1 MTRTFTYPKGVIS
14 FTRLISIPGLVVS
27 VSAPVLDGPNF
38 MSLTVCLLML
48 GLITVVNLYLTR
60 TRVILDDDGIIY
72 QGLTGSVKLKWSEV
86 DDFYSSPRSITV
98 TSIRQRKRIYIFSGQ
113 LGFSFEP
120 FEILQEEVAK
130 HAGRRLAQMWAQLE
144 LPINVN
150 YPGLRLGTVIAYLLT
165 ACFTLYVFILFL
177 TKLEGLLFE
186 KVLFLFFGL
195 LILVPFFVRDYRR
208 NRKQLII
215 EREGLRQR
223 NGEEVF
229 IPWQAIVDIDV
240 RELTAG
246 YSPSIVIESREG
258 KALKIP
264 RSLMNCGQ
272 VLYLIRRNTG
282 LLET

>member
-1 MTRTFTYPKGVIS
+1 M
-14 FTRLISIPGLVVS
+14 
-27 VSAPVLDGPNF
+27 AN
-38 MSLTVCLLML
+38 SL
-48 GLITVVNLYLTR
+48 R
-60 TRVILDDDGIIY
+60 
-72 QGLTGSVKLKWSEV
+72 
-86 DDFYSSPRSITV
+86 
-98 TSIRQRKRIYIFSGQ
+98 
-113 LGFSFEP
+113 
-120 FEILQEEVAK
+120 A
-130 HAGRRLAQMWAQLE
+130 
-144 LPINVN
+144 
-150 YPGLRLGTVIAYLLT
+150 
-165 ACFTLYVFILFL
+165 
-177 TKLEGLLFE
+177 
-186 KVLFLFFGL
+186 
-195 LILVPFFVRDYRR
+195 RDYRR

>member
-1 MTRTFTYPKGVIS
+1 M
-14 FTRLISIPGLVVS
+14 
-27 VSAPVLDGPNF
+27 
-38 MSLTVCLLML
+38 
-48 GLITVVNLYLTR
+48 
-60 TRVILDDDGIIY
+60 
-72 QGLTGSVKLKWSEV
+72 
-86 DDFYSSPRSITV
+86 
-98 TSIRQRKRIYIFSGQ
+98 
-113 LGFSFEP
+113 
-120 FEILQEEVAK
+120 AK

>member
-1 MTRTFTYPKGVIS
+1 
-14 FTRLISIPGLVVS
+14 
-27 VSAPVLDGPNF
+27 
-38 MSLTVCLLML
+38 ML